1 MSAARQHKAGPGELA
16 KRLINAIRGFIE
28 DDMVTYAAALAY
40 QAFFSL
46 FPFVIFLLALLGLLN
61 IPGFFDRLLDQARA
75 VLPEQA
81 MGVVEQ
87 VIGQIRGQS
96 SGELLSLG
104 IIIALWVASS
114 GVRMLMNALN
124 VAYDVDEERPIWKRF
139 PLSIFY
145 TIVLAIVIIVAVGLM
160 LVGPQVVEWLAE
172 QIGLGALFVTLWA
185 WLRLPV
191 AILLL
196 MVVVALGYYLLP
208 NTDQRFRFITPGAVL
223 AVIGWIAASLGFSF
237 YVSNFASYSATYGS
251 LGAVIVLLLYFFV
264 SAAVLLFGAEV
275 NAQIYYHFAESED
288 EGEKTQE
295 ASQSDE

>member
-1 MSAARQHKAGPGELA
+1 MTTRGQRKAKLGKVG
-16 KRLINAIRGFIE
+16 KSLIKPIEEFIE
-28 DDMVTYAAALAY
+28 DDMTTYAAALAY
-40 QAFFSL
+40 QTFFSL
-46 FPFVIFLLALLGLLN
+46 FPFVLFLVALLGFLQ
-61 IPGFFDRLLDQARA
+61 IPGFFDWLLDQART

-124 VAYDVDEERPIWKRF
+124 VAYDVAEERPAWKRY

-145 TIVLAIVIIVAVGLM
+145 TLVLAVVIIVAVGLM
-160 LVGPQVVEWLAE
+160 LVGPQVMEWLAD

-196 MVVVALGYYLLP
+196 MVVVALVYYLFP
-208 NTDQRFRFITPGAVL
+208 NVDQPFRFITPGAVL
-223 AVIGWIAASLGFSF
+223 TVIVWIAASFGFSF

-275 NAQIYYHFAESED
+275 NAQVYYHFAEGED
-288 EGEKTQE
+288 EGEE
-295 ASQSDE
+295 V

>member
-1 MSAARQHKAGPGELA
+1 MTTRGQRRAKKVG
-16 KRLINAIRGFIE
+16 KRLIKPIEEFIE
-28 DDMVTYAAALAY
+28 DDMTTYAAALAY
-40 QAFFSL
+40 QTLFSL
-46 FPFVIFLLALLGLLN
+46 FPFVLFLVALLGFLQ
-61 IPGFFDRLLDQARA
+61 IPGFFDWLLDQARA
-75 VLPEQA
+75 VLPEQV

-87 VIGQIRGQS
+87 AIGQIRGQS

-124 VAYDVDEERPIWKRF
+124 AAYDVAEDRPAWKRY

-145 TIVLAIVIIVAVGLM
+145 TIVLAVVIIVAVGLM
-160 LVGPQVVEWLAE
+160 LVGPQVMEWLAD
-172 QIGLGALFVTLWA
+172 QIGLGALFITLWA

-196 MVVVALGYYLLP
+196 MVVVALAYYLFP
-208 NTDQRFRFITPGAVL
+208 NVDQPFRFITPGAVL
-223 AVIGWIAASLGFSF
+223 TVVVWIAASFGFSF

-275 NAQIYYHFAESED
+275 NAQIYYHFAEDEED
-288 EGEKTQE
+288 AEEEKV
-295 ASQSDE
+295 

>member
-1 MSAARQHKAGPGELA
+1 MTTRGQRKAKLGKLG
-16 KRLINAIRGFIE
+16 KRLIKPIEEFIE
-28 DDMVTYAAALAY
+28 DDMTTYAAALAY
-40 QAFFSL
+40 QTLFSL
-46 FPFVIFLLALLGLLN
+46 FPFALFLVALLGFLQ
-61 IPGFFDRLLDQARA
+61 IPGFFDWLLDQARA

-96 SGELLSLG
+96 SGGLLSLG
-104 IIIALWVASS
+104 IIIALWAASS
-114 GVRMLMNALN
+114 GVRMLTSALN
-124 VAYDVDEERPIWKRF
+124 AAYDVAEDRPAWKRY

-145 TIVLAIVIIVAVGLM
+145 TIVLAIVIILAVGLM
-160 LVGPQVVEWLAE
+160 LVGPQVMEWLAD

-196 MVVVALGYYLLP
+196 MVVVALVYYLLP
-208 NTDQRFRFITPGAVL
+208 NVDQPFRFITPGSVL
-223 AVIGWIAASLGFSF
+223 AVVVWIAASFGFSF

-251 LGAVIVLLLYFFV
+251 LGAVIVLLLYFFI

-275 NAQIYYHFAESED
+275 NAQIYYRFAEDED
-288 EGEKTQE
+288 EGEE
-295 ASQSDE
+295 A